1 MHRFLFA
8 FRPRF
13 SPTYLAGFFVC
24 FFRVSMCLRFFLRLV
39 TPADPLSESF
49 LKGRRFLRHFNVDF
63 FLDGWEPILPL
74 PHIIR
79 WCCEILDSGNV
90 FNKLF
95 IRTLKVLRGLVK
107 NAIIFFLCVKLIEFT
122 FYDEIYIAILH
133 HSSPINRMC
142 CVCVMK
148 RFDCGNDLN
157 CSVKFNFVQICPAY
171 IYI

>member
-1 MHRFLFA
+1 MDENPFYHSLILSDGVAKSWALGTFLIN
-8 FRPRF
+8 
-13 SPTYLAGFFVC
+13 YLYV
-24 FFRVSMCLRFFLRLV
+24 R
-39 TPADPLSESF
+39 
-49 LKGRRFLRHFNVDF
+49 
-63 FLDGWEPILPL
+63 
-74 PHIIR
+74 
-79 WCCEILDSGNV
+79 
-90 FNKLF
+90 
-95 IRTLKVLRGLVK
+95 KVLRGLVK